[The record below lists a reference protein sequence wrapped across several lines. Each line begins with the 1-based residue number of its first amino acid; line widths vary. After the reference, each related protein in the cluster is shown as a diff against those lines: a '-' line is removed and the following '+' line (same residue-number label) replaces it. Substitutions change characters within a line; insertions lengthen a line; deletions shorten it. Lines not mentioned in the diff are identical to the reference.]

1 MTLCVAVTVPCT
13 ALNPMRR
20 PLAFSE
26 RGIVLAA
33 DTRFTWLDGS
43 RIVDDGIKIWPLND
57 WAIAGFS
64 GHVELGEAA
73 LFSMRLT
80 LGDWAFRKH
89 DKIAEGTRNW
99 LRYWQRTV
107 SRNRDPLPTEVL
119 LAIYDAGID
128 QFLLYVLSSQ
138 ENFEATRREGVVP
151 IGSGA
156 ARFKQVFHTE
166 VDWYTN
172 QWSAPVRTGLKL
184 VQIGD
189 MVAVEPR
196 QPDDREPVRLL
207 QVAGLV
213 VGTLDSVLQEADLAT
228 VGGLVQAFMLSKTG
242 VVCTREVRRS
252 EEGSWYHITARD
264 LQSYSNMVSRR
275 YEIPH
280 MREDLSIDE

>member
-1 MTLCVAVTVPCT
+1 MTLCVAVTVPCK

-26 RGIVLAA
+26 PGIVLAA
-33 DTRFTWLDGS
+33 DTRFVWLDGS

-64 GHVELGEAA
+64 GDVELGEVA

-80 LGDWAFRKH
+80 LRDWRFRNH
-89 DKIAEGTRNW
+89 DKIAGGTRNW
-99 LRYWQRTV
+99 LRYHQRTV
-107 SRNRDPLPTEVL
+107 SRNRDPLPIEVL
-119 LAIYDAGID
+119 LCIHDAGVD
-128 QFLLYVLSSQ
+128 EFLLYVLSSQ
-138 ENFEATRREGVVP
+138 ENFEPTRREGVVP

-156 ARFKQVFHTE
+156 ARFEQAFPTK
-166 VDWYTN
+166 VDWYTH

-184 VQIGD
+184 VQVGEN
-189 MVAVEPR
+189 VAVEPR
-196 QPDDREPVRLL
+196 QPDDHEPVRLL

-242 VVCTREVRRS
+242 LVCTREVRRS
-252 EEGSWYHITARD
+252 KEGSWYHITARD
-264 LQSYSNMVSRR
+264 LQSYSNMVAKR

-280 MREDLSIDE
+280 MREDLSIEE